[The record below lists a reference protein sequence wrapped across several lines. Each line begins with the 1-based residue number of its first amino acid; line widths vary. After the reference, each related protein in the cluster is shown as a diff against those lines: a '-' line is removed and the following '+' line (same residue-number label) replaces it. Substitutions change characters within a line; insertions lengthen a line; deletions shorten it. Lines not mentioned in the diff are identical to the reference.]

1 MTIVR
6 RLRAIPSWQSTL
18 GIALLGLGFLVA
30 AQLASEGPR
39 VRYTTQER
47 SPLVETATELQ
58 TQQESLKD
66 AILALR
72 ERIVATEQAGE
83 GSAALVKGL
92 NAELESAR
100 IAAGLIP
107 LVGTGI
113 VLQVEDS
120 LEPVAPDFNEA
131 DYLVGARDIR
141 TLVEELWAAG
151 AQAVAVNGER
161 ITPTTSVIDI
171 GSSILVNSAYLLPP
185 YQLTALGP
193 DDLYARL
200 SASPGF
206 VDFIRARAESYG
218 IRVSFAEPETVDIPA
233 FAGTVTLRYARPEAS
248 ADPGATPTPSPGPSA
263 E

>member
-1 MTIVR
+1 MTLIR
-6 RLRAIPSWQSTL
+6 RLRSIPSWQSTL
-18 GIALLGLGFLVA
+18 GLALLGLGFLVA

-47 SPLVETATELQ
+47 TPLIETATELQ
-58 TQQESLKD
+58 SQQDTLK
-66 AILALR
+66 AGILDLR
-72 ERIVATEQAGE
+72 KKIQEAEQSGQ
-83 GSAALVKGL
+83 GSAALVKDL
-92 NAELESAR
+92 NALLQEAR

-107 LVGTGI
+107 LTGTGI

-120 LEPVAPDFNEA
+120 LEPVAPDSNEA

-171 GSSILVNSAYLLPP
+171 GSSILVNSAYLLPA
-185 YQLTALGP
+185 YQITALGA

-206 VDFIRARAESYG
+206 VDFIRARAETYG
-218 IRVSFAEPETVDIPA
+218 IRVAFAEPDSVDIPA
-233 FAGTVTLRYARPEAS
+233 FAGTVTLRYARPE
-248 ADPGATPTPSPGPSA
+248 TTPGPAASPA
-263 E
+263 S